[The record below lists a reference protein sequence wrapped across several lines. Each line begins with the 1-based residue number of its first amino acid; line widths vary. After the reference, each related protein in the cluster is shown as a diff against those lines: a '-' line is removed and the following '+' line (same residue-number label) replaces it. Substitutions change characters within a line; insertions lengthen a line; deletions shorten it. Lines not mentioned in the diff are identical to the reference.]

1 VTKSILIP
9 KEGISITRR
18 FSWLLVVAGFFG
30 FIASADLSIEKI
42 RLLEDP
48 TYQLSCNIN
57 AVLACGSV
65 VTTDQASVFGFANSL
80 IGMAAFPVL
89 FAIGLIGL
97 VNYSIPKY
105 FLIGVAIGSGL
116 ANIFIQ
122 WLVYQSLYVIEAL
135 CPWCMVVWVVSIPVS
150 FFAISELN
158 KDSMNL
164 KVFARI
170 ATTGWFFIISALI
183 VAKFY
188 I

>member
-1 VTKSILIP
+1 
-9 KEGISITRR
+9 
-18 FSWLLVVAGFFG
+18 
-30 FIASADLSIEKI
+30 
-42 RLLEDP
+42 
-48 TYQLSCNIN
+48 
-57 AVLACGSV
+57 
-65 VTTDQASVFGFANSL
+65 
-80 IGMAAFPVL
+80 MAAFPVL

-164 KVFARI
+164 KIFARI